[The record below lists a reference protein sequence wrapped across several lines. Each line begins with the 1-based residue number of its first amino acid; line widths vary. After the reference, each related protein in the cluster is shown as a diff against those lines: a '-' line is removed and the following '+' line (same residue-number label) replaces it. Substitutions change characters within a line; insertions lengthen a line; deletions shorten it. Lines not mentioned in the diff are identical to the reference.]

1 MSICHEVD
9 ATPSWQ
15 LVLSALLLI
24 LLPEALAFGLFSS
37 MGFAANIASFAA
49 DSQVD
54 LLGNVAA
61 VACAL
66 ALAAAFIVD
75 VHRRNLAVQAL
86 FAFLLAGG
94 FLATS
99 SLKYIGYPW
108 LSSLVCFAFAIIL
121 VAGLRLRCFK
131 GGDDGIPGQ
140 RFFDSVAVSFVLATL
155 VAFACW
161 VGWQAMFDR
170 FWSLETRKW
179 LASQNEEVYE
189 YFYDNSSMA
198 LNYTAHCSEEKDVSF
213 LDTDAQAAVLSACK
227 SAETVWFLQ
236 WAGPCAIGIGNVIV
250 ALVSWVFAQ
259 AAQGLEY
266 DEAEA
271 QRVKSALKKSTALIV
286 MMLTVMYSAQYV
298 SGANVTISSGLVA
311 LGAASVASIVGFML
325 LEFGFQRL
333 NSVTQKDRLAQNLM
347 KILKSDWMKAV
358 MVFGLNLF
366 IPVMLLLDAVRQKV
380 RKCTGLPTEDGK
392 FTKEGQRIID
402 EMHTWAWSSI
412 FFKVNLLGMMGVAL
426 LLGMKVTYVFFA
438 WLNQTLAAANLTFIV
453 LSLMVLGVGLAMF
466 LCPIVPGSAV
476 YLFAGVV
483 LGAQSQVAGPDG
495 VIGFGWGIVA
505 GALVSS
511 VAKMIACTL
520 QYSMG
525 YGMGKF
531 VKVQQFVGVDKVPT
545 RAMEQILKQRGM
557 KMDKVSILVAG
568 PDWPTSVLCGI
579 LRLNIPRMLLGTL
592 PVIGVSIVPQVLV
605 GALLTYSDESS
616 SGVMSIVSSGVTLAA
631 AVVQA
636 LAMFYFTYRIMKVVD
651 EDGEK
656 LAEPRQEH
664 AAVAALTE
672 KEKDYVA
679 ALLQK
684 SQWGEMKRFQR
695 VLVLLSS
702 MCMLTSS
709 FVFIADYSV
718 ADKFCFRSFEITG
731 QIDLP
736 IDQGGL
742 AGDVMNLV
750 IIPWGWCAL
759 GLALAGVI
767 FHIVVNKWLACD
779 ARAHLMR
786 DHPNEDRP
794 QNGPRS
800 STAYEEALSRRSGR
814 NLAVLVFPGAFSPVH
829 MGHLVMMD
837 QATERLQRAGYDV
850 LAGWLA
856 PLANCGHLS
865 ASFRLKALSE
875 LKSKLQV
882 SEWAVRNEKT
892 KEMEVVH
899 ALRETLL
906 EETGTSSKASP
917 RVRVVAVC
925 GADEMKR
932 YSSLKPQD
940 MLGLV
945 VVPQPGDEEFLLEK
959 PLQQIYIAEASQ
971 SQFNMLDGKILEEA
985 IAGGDMAFVNQAL
998 PPDVNRLALFPTLQ
1012 EQQDFGFDLAKLE
1025 TQVPDG
1031 PWPAAKLMKKL
1042 VSIAPEAQ
1050 GAHTWALLILS
1061 DAMVPAMKY
1070 HLDLL
1075 AKAVL
1080 RGAAHH
1086 GNSTEVD
1093 LKDVQV
1099 DAAAVPNCGWCK
1111 VPSLHSGF
1119 ATAMKD
1125 YLRRGG
1131 ENQLQNYRSGD
1142 LCFKGTRLFNYDDA
1156 PTAAVPTLA
1165 TVLVSRHPKVEAIAS
1180 QKARRSQGLRPH
1192 GLVQR
1197 ICRNEWDWW
1206 ACLLY
1211 GSLNE
1216 VYSSTYSMT
1225 TYLSRVKK

>member
-800 STAYEEALSRRSGR
+800 STVGKPSG
-814 NLAVLVFPGAFSPVH
+814 
-829 MGHLVMMD
+829 
-837 QATERLQRAGYDV
+837 
-850 LAGWLA
+850 
-856 PLANCGHLS
+856 
-865 ASFRLKALSE
+865 
-875 LKSKLQV
+875 
-882 SEWAVRNEKT
+882 
-892 KEMEVVH
+892 
-899 ALRETLL
+899 
-906 EETGTSSKASP
+906 
-917 RVRVVAVC
+917 
-925 GADEMKR
+925 
-932 YSSLKPQD
+932 
-940 MLGLV
+940 
-945 VVPQPGDEEFLLEK
+945 
-959 PLQQIYIAEASQ
+959 
-971 SQFNMLDGKILEEA
+971 
-985 IAGGDMAFVNQAL
+985 
-998 PPDVNRLALFPTLQ
+998 
-1012 EQQDFGFDLAKLE
+1012 
-1025 TQVPDG
+1025 
-1031 PWPAAKLMKKL
+1031 
-1042 VSIAPEAQ
+1042 
-1050 GAHTWALLILS
+1050 
-1061 DAMVPAMKY
+1061 
-1070 HLDLL
+1070 
-1075 AKAVL
+1075 
-1080 RGAAHH
+1080 
-1086 GNSTEVD
+1086 
-1093 LKDVQV
+1093 
-1099 DAAAVPNCGWCK
+1099 
-1111 VPSLHSGF
+1111 
-1119 ATAMKD
+1119 
-1125 YLRRGG
+1125 YLRQTDS
-1131 ENQLQNYRSGD
+1131 E
-1142 LCFKGTRLFNYDDA
+1142 
-1156 PTAAVPTLA
+1156 
-1165 TVLVSRHPKVEAIAS
+1165 
-1180 QKARRSQGLRPH
+1180 
-1192 GLVQR
+1192 
-1197 ICRNEWDWW
+1197 
-1206 ACLLY
+1206 
-1211 GSLNE
+1211 
-1216 VYSSTYSMT
+1216 
-1225 TYLSRVKK
+1225 

>member
-1 MSICHEVD
+1 M
-9 ATPSWQ
+9 
-15 LVLSALLLI
+15 
-24 LLPEALAFGLFSS
+24 
-37 MGFAANIASFAA
+37 
-49 DSQVD
+49 
-54 LLGNVAA
+54 
-61 VACAL
+61 
-66 ALAAAFIVD
+66 
-75 VHRRNLAVQAL
+75 QAL

-800 STAYEEALSRRSGR
+800 STVGKPSG
-814 NLAVLVFPGAFSPVH
+814 
-829 MGHLVMMD
+829 
-837 QATERLQRAGYDV
+837 
-850 LAGWLA
+850 
-856 PLANCGHLS
+856 
-865 ASFRLKALSE
+865 
-875 LKSKLQV
+875 
-882 SEWAVRNEKT
+882 
-892 KEMEVVH
+892 
-899 ALRETLL
+899 
-906 EETGTSSKASP
+906 
-917 RVRVVAVC
+917 
-925 GADEMKR
+925 
-932 YSSLKPQD
+932 
-940 MLGLV
+940 
-945 VVPQPGDEEFLLEK
+945 
-959 PLQQIYIAEASQ
+959 
-971 SQFNMLDGKILEEA
+971 
-985 IAGGDMAFVNQAL
+985 
-998 PPDVNRLALFPTLQ
+998 
-1012 EQQDFGFDLAKLE
+1012 
-1025 TQVPDG
+1025 
-1031 PWPAAKLMKKL
+1031 
-1042 VSIAPEAQ
+1042 
-1050 GAHTWALLILS
+1050 
-1061 DAMVPAMKY
+1061 
-1070 HLDLL
+1070 
-1075 AKAVL
+1075 
-1080 RGAAHH
+1080 
-1086 GNSTEVD
+1086 
-1093 LKDVQV
+1093 
-1099 DAAAVPNCGWCK
+1099 
-1111 VPSLHSGF
+1111 
-1119 ATAMKD
+1119 
-1125 YLRRGG
+1125 YLRQTDS
-1131 ENQLQNYRSGD
+1131 E
-1142 LCFKGTRLFNYDDA
+1142 
-1156 PTAAVPTLA
+1156 
-1165 TVLVSRHPKVEAIAS
+1165 
-1180 QKARRSQGLRPH
+1180 
-1192 GLVQR
+1192 
-1197 ICRNEWDWW
+1197 
-1206 ACLLY
+1206 
-1211 GSLNE
+1211 
-1216 VYSSTYSMT
+1216 
-1225 TYLSRVKK
+1225 